1 MPLSGCLSSNWE
13 IGTHTQNHQGKKSK
27 GVECFW
33 KRLIR
38 HCAPPRYHWRMEAG
52 EEKRRTKLY
61 FAPPALLGITD
72 K

>member
-38 HCAPPRYHWRMEAG
+38 HCAPPLPLENGSWRR
-52 EEKRRTKLY
+52 EKKNQVVLC
-61 FAPPALLGITD
+61 PPSFIGYN
-72 K
+72 